1 MKELIEDFRKFLT
14 ETENNLE
21 NYDSAGSLSLYHYT
35 DAKQESLV
43 LDPGHKKGSYS
54 RREFDTASTPRV
66 FFYLDPSQKES
77 FFSSSTLYT
86 TTVPTDRVYDFRN
99 DPAGYRQAQSE
110 EFPKGHRHPV
120 YGLRKGMEWDEILED
135 IREDFDGIYYSTANF
150 DVVAWFKPIEV
161 APVSDEEKAALEEA

>member
-1 MKELIEDFRKFLT
+1 MKHLIGDFRKFLI
-14 ETENNLE
+14 ETNNNLE
-21 NYDSAGSLSLYHYT
+21 NYDHGGQVTLYHYT
-35 DAKQESLV
+35 STKQESLV
-43 LDPGHKKGSYS
+43 LDPEHKKSHYS

-66 FFYLDPSQKES
+66 FFYLDPSQKER

-86 TTVPTDRVYDFRN
+86 ATVPAARVYDFRN
-99 DPAGYRQAQSE
+99 DPLGYRQVQSE

-135 IREDFDGIYYSTANF
+135 IREDFGGIYYSTANF

-161 APVSDEEKAALEEA
+161 TPVSDEEKAALEEA